1 MHRKDSGKPISDFDG
16 EVYLRERFKDDVC
29 LDCGR
34 DADGHTVTL
43 DGYGE
48 PRVRCN
54 ADDEPDPVEV
64 RAYNRRWMLG
74 YVR

>member
-1 MHRKDSGKPISDFDG
+1 MCEAVTTPEQPFDG
-16 EVYLRERFKDDVC
+16 EAYLRERFKGDVC

-34 DADGHTVTL
+34 GAERHTVSL
-43 DGYGE
+43 DGYGD

-54 ADDEPDPVEV
+54 ADDEDDPLEV

-74 YVR
+74 YLK

>member
-1 MHRKDSGKPISDFDG
+1 MKFDQLSLNPEASDA
-16 EVYLRERFKDDVC
+16 YLAERFKHDVC

-74 YVR
+74 YLG